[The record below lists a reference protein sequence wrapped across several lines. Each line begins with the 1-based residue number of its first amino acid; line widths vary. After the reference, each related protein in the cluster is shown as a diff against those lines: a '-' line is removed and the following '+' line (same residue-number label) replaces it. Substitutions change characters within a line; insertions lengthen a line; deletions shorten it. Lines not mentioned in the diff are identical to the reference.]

1 MTADKVYIF
10 FNSRDELLRIDVSKI
25 VYFEADGNYTD
36 IVMVNKLRAAVCMN
50 LGEMEKAIAAQIGD
64 EAKTF
69 MRIGK
74 RFIINMRYVYSINV
88 LKQQLV
94 LSDYDHFAFQ
104 VNISKDALKKM
115 KDLMLA
121 LENRGVTHVASYIML
136 SSMQS
141 IIDMKKSADT
151 ILESQKARGIET
163 DGNLIVRMKAFFPT
177 LGPILLSAMSGT
189 EEKAIAMD
197 ARAFSH
203 EGGHT
208 YLRVLRP
215 IPVWEYIV
223 DALAILVFLGSI
235 VYTVMKIAH
244 VI

>member
-1 MTADKVYIF
+1 MAADKVYIF

-115 KDLMLA
+115 KDLML
-121 LENRGVTHVASYIML
+121 VV
-136 SSMQS
+136 
-141 IIDMKKSADT
+141 K
-151 ILESQKARGIET
+151 
-163 DGNLIVRMKAFFPT
+163 V
-177 LGPILLSAMSGT
+177 
-189 EEKAIAMD
+189 
-197 ARAFSH
+197 
-203 EGGHT
+203 
-208 YLRVLRP
+208 
-215 IPVWEYIV
+215 
-223 DALAILVFLGSI
+223 
-235 VYTVMKIAH
+235 
-244 VI
+244 